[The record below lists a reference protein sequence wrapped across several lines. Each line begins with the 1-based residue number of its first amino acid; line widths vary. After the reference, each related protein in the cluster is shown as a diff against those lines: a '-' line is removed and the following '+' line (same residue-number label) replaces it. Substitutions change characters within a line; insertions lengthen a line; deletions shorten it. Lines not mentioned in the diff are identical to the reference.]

1 MTCFLG
7 VHPDL
12 SLVCL
17 CFMLKTFDTSSVS
30 CCLQPVNHHVWSFFL
45 ELVFE
50 MISPPFPV
58 VRSLFHSIHFALIV
72 ACFVLFF
79 TRKRSTRS
87 STCLCHPACVYAVIK
102 DFGHWFIISLIL
114 RNGLCS
120 LVEPMVKVRWVVQ
133 WMQVICVILELMKL
147 KCLGLL

>member
-7 VHPDL
+7 VHLDF
-12 SLVCL
+12 SLL
-17 CFMLKTFDTSSVS
+17 CPFFVLKTFDTSSVS
-30 CCLQPVNHHVWSFFL
+30 CSLQPINHHVWSFFL

-58 VRSLFHSIHFALIV
+58 VMSLFHSIHFAFIV

-79 TRKRSTRS
+79 TRKTSTRS
-87 STCLCHPACVYAVIK
+87 HTCLYHPTCVYAIIK
-102 DFGHWFIISLIL
+102 DFDHWLIISLIL

-133 WMQVICVILELMKL
+133 WMQVIFVIWSWWS
-147 KCLGLL
+147 